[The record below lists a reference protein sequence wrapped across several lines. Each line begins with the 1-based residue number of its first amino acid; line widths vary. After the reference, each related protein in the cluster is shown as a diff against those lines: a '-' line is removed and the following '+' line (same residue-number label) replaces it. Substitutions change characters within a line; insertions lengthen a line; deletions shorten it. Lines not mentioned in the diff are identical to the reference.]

1 MKRSVAVACT
11 PGVAPGFALAGL
23 HTHVPTA
30 EQDTAA
36 LIRDLAHQGTGVLL
50 IEDGLL
56 GDLDPD
62 VRRRVQSLPT
72 PIVVPFPGP
81 STLGHVAPMDYVVDL
96 LRRAIGYRVHLR

>member
-1 MKRSVAVACT
+1 MKGSVAVACT

-23 HTHVPTA
+23 HTHVPNA
-30 EQDTAA
+30 ERDTAA
-36 LIRDLAHQGTGVLL
+36 LIRDLTNRGTGVLL

-56 GDLDPD
+56 QQLEPD
-62 VRRRVQSLPT
+62 VRRRVQSMPT

-81 STLGHVAPMDYVVDL
+81 STLGRVAPMDYVVDL